1 MINLYNK
8 HYVKTMN
15 KYKNIMDTICT
26 ITLTKLP
33 TQTEASIFKIK
44 CLPTSR
50 VFTDD
55 VLETSVSSI
64 MFLREDL
71 ENACAINNSVK
82 FPIDDINNRIQ
93 KIRFNGYS
101 FVLDSKQMNGF
112 DNVITLNV
120 VNKG

>member
-1 MINLYNK
+1 M
-8 HYVKTMN
+8 
-15 KYKNIMDTICT
+15 
-26 ITLTKLP
+26 
-33 TQTEASIFKIK
+33 
-44 CLPTSR
+44 
-50 VFTDD
+50 
-55 VLETSVSSI
+55 

-71 ENACAINNSVK
+71 ENAYAINNNVK

-93 KIRFNGYS
+93 KIGFNGYS